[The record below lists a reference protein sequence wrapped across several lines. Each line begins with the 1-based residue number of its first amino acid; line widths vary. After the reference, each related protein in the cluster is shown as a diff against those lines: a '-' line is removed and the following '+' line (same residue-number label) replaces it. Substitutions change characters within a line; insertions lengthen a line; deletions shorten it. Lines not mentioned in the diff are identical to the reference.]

1 MGDILD
7 MDNILTED
15 QAVSLF
21 ADEDT
26 NEIQES
32 SNPEENKEE
41 KQDDENKTTEV
52 NPDELFEDSS
62 KEQPESV
69 GSEEESRNEED
80 TNSEEEQE
88 SPKNTYS
95 ILTGY
100 LKDEGIFPDLD
111 EDEIAK
117 VKTPEALRDIIEKK
131 IQSELNE
138 VQKRVNEA
146 LNSGVEPNVITQYE
160 NTLGYLNN
168 ITEEMLNDEGE
179 EGITIRRKLLQQDF
193 MNRGYSAERA
203 IKMTEK
209 LFKSGDDIE
218 EATQALEGNKEYFG
232 KKYNEILDNAKKENE
247 QAKKD
252 LKKQEEALKKD
263 ILSSDKVFGSIE
275 LDRNTRQKVYD
286 NVTKPVYKDPETGNY
301 YTAIQKYKKDNEN
314 EFIKNVG
321 LLYTLT
327 NGFKNIDSLI
337 KPQTKKEVKSRLKEL
352 EHTLNNTAR
361 NSNGTLQYVGSGS
374 NKSKGSIF
382 DNGFTIDI
390 GNGF

>member
-1 MGDILD
+1 
-7 MDNILTED
+7 
-15 QAVSLF
+15 
-21 ADEDT
+21 
-26 NEIQES
+26 
-32 SNPEENKEE
+32 
-41 KQDDENKTTEV
+41 
-52 NPDELFEDSS
+52 
-62 KEQPESV
+62 
-69 GSEEESRNEED
+69 
-80 TNSEEEQE
+80 
-88 SPKNTYS
+88 
-95 ILTGY
+95 
-100 LKDEGIFPDLD
+100 
-111 EDEIAK
+111 
-117 VKTPEALRDIIEKK
+117 
-131 IQSELNE
+131 
-138 VQKRVNEA
+138 
-146 LNSGVEPNVITQYE
+146 
-160 NTLGYLNN
+160 
-168 ITEEMLNDEGE
+168 
-179 EGITIRRKLLQQDF
+179 

-209 LFKSGDDIE
+209 LFASGDDIE

-275 LDRNTRQKVYD
+275 LDKSTRQKVYD

-361 NSNGTLQYVGSGS
+361 NSNGTL
-374 NKSKGSIF
+374 
-382 DNGFTIDI
+382 
-390 GNGF
+390 

>member
-1 MGDILD
+1 
-7 MDNILTED
+7 
-15 QAVSLF
+15 
-21 ADEDT
+21 
-26 NEIQES
+26 
-32 SNPEENKEE
+32 
-41 KQDDENKTTEV
+41 
-52 NPDELFEDSS
+52 
-62 KEQPESV
+62 
-69 GSEEESRNEED
+69 
-80 TNSEEEQE
+80 
-88 SPKNTYS
+88 
-95 ILTGY
+95 
-100 LKDEGIFPDLD
+100 
-111 EDEIAK
+111 
-117 VKTPEALRDIIEKK
+117 
-131 IQSELNE
+131 
-138 VQKRVNEA
+138 
-146 LNSGVEPNVITQYE
+146 
-160 NTLGYLNN
+160 
-168 ITEEMLNDEGE
+168 MLNDEGE

-361 NSNGTLQYVGSGS
+361 NSNGTL
-374 NKSKGSIF
+374 
-382 DNGFTIDI
+382 
-390 GNGF
+390 